1 MCNIWLL
8 LPLISRKDAKSYYYK
23 LISSLSFQS
32 RANYA
37 QRSLD
42 DSLVNKQKFFSL
54 LSDVWAKL
62 FKSKLWF
69 IDPQPRQQECI
80 LECFVEIPIVG
91 SNNFMLVLAMPV
103 HLSYKAAAT
112 LFQLTIDELDQ
123 DDSNDALNE
132 FGNILAGQVQRTL
145 NEETQ
150 LEVPIQIPKEQ
161 AESLIENIH
170 PDWEIF
176 AEDEEGTRLYAG
188 VFVGKD

>member
-1 MCNIWLL
+1 
-8 LPLISRKDAKSYYYK
+8 
-23 LISSLSFQS
+23 
-32 RANYA
+32 
-37 QRSLD
+37 
-42 DSLVNKQKFFSL
+42 
-54 LSDVWAKL
+54 
-62 FKSKLWF
+62 
-69 IDPQPRQQECI
+69 
-80 LECFVEIPIVG
+80 
-91 SNNFMLVLAMPV
+91 MLVLAMPV

-145 NEETQ
+145 DEETQ
-150 LEVPIQIPKEQ
+150 LEVPIQIPKAQ